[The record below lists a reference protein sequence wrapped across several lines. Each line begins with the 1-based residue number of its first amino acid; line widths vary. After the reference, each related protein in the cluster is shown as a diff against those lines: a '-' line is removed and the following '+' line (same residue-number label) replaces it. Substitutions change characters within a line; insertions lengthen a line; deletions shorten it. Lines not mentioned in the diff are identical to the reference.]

1 MRVILFPYKIGSASC
16 RALQEEFTRRG
27 IKCLRV
33 RSDSTRYRPKPT
45 DVIVNWG
52 NSQLPAWRA
61 NPKYNPIH
69 SVARCSDKLEFFNVM
84 SNVDR
89 RAVGDVN
96 NIVRI
101 PETTT
106 MREVAQQWLDEGH
119 TVLARTLLRASGG
132 RGIVVHTTGEQVVQA
147 SLYTKYVKK
156 KAEFRVH
163 VFNNEVIH
171 VQEKRRRA
179 GVEDVDNQIRN
190 HDNGWV
196 FCVQNV
202 DAPADVTDQAL
213 RAVRAAGVD
222 FGAVDVIY
230 NQKKNEAY
238 VLEINTAPGLEGTTL
253 EKYAD
258 AILANADT

>member
-1 MRVILFPYKIGSASC
+1 MRVILHPYKVGSASC

-27 IKCLRV
+27 VKCLRV

-45 DVIVNWG
+45 DIIVNWG
-52 NSQLPAWRA
+52 NSQLPLWVAQ
-61 NPKYNPIH
+61 PKYNPYLL
-69 SVARCSDKLEFFNVM
+69 VEGCSDKLEFFGLM
-84 SNVDR
+84 SQVDR
-89 RAVGDVN
+89 RAVGDAN

-106 MREVAQQWLDEGH
+106 MRDVAQQWVDEGH

-132 RGIVVHTTGEQVVQA
+132 RGIVVCTTGQVVQA
-147 SLYTKYVKK
+147 PLYTKYVKK
-156 KAEFRVH
+156 KSEFRVH

-171 VQEKRRRA
+171 VQEKRRRT

-202 DAPADVTDQAL
+202 EAPADVTDQAL

>member
-1 MRVILFPYKIGSASC
+1 M
-16 RALQEEFTRRG
+16 
-27 IKCLRV
+27 
-33 RSDSTRYRPKPT
+33 
-45 DVIVNWG
+45 
-52 NSQLPAWRA
+52 
-61 NPKYNPIH
+61 
-69 SVARCSDKLEFFNVM
+69 
-84 SNVDR
+84 
-89 RAVGDVN
+89 
-96 NIVRI
+96 
-101 PETTT
+101 
-106 MREVAQQWLDEGH
+106 
-119 TVLARTLLRASGG
+119 
-132 RGIVVHTTGEQVVQA
+132 HTTGEQVVQA
-147 SLYTKYVKK
+147 PLYTKYVKK
-156 KAEFRVH
+156 KSEFRVH
-163 VFNNEVIH
+163 VFDNEVIH

-202 DAPADVTDQAL
+202 EAPADVTDQAL

-258 AILANADT
+258 AILNNADT

>member
-1 MRVILFPYKIGSASC
+1 MRVVINPYKIGSASC
-16 RALQEEFTRRG
+16 RALQREFVRRG
-27 IKCLRV
+27 IRCLRV
-33 RSDSTRYRPKPT
+33 RSDSPRYRPTPT

-52 NSQLPAWRA
+52 NSRMPAWHA
-61 NPKYNPIH
+61 LPTYNQH
-69 SVARCSDKLEFFNVM
+69 DVVAQCSDKLEFFQLMDNVLLHG
-84 SNVDR
+84 SE
-89 RAVGDVN
+89 
-96 NIVRI
+96 VRT
-101 PETTT
+101 PDTTT
-106 MREVAQQWLDEGH
+106 QRDVAQQWVDEGH
-119 TVLARTLLRASGG
+119 TVFARTLLRASSG
-132 RGIVVHTTGEQVVQA
+132 RGIVVYTTGDQLGQA
-147 SLYTKYVKK
+147 PLYTKYVKK
-156 KAEFRVH
+156 KSEFRVH

-202 DAPADVTDQAL
+202 EAPADVTDQAL